1 METQK
6 KQNEINNKVNQ
17 LKKQASD
24 LRKAG
29 NYSEALLLYEK
40 LWNEYRQNCT
50 AWDGWGYA
58 QCLYKAK
65 NYKLALDVCREVYKI
80 DKDHSANKNLYAWC
94 IFQTEFNQ
102 ENIQD
107 ENTFLKAAEAIT
119 KLTSQS
125 DKFSPYINTVFKVID
140 YFNNKP
146 IPQVD
151 KVLEWLQKL
160 DVEKLSDEP
169 IPINNE
175 NQQSEEKSD
184 KNKKQKIKE
193 LASDKEKYYMLLIK
207 ALYKNG
213 SYEQAIKE
221 SEKALKAFD
230 KLHYDNKV
238 WFQRYA
244 ALSYSKLGNNNK
256 GLKIL
261 TELLKKKNEWFIQ
274 RDIAEIYF
282 AQKDYSNALNYAI
295 DGILNFGDDDK
306 KIDLYLLLAKL
317 FELFEETLHTKTII
331 EFVVAIRKSKGW
343 KIDNELQQF
352 ITKYNINTNDEFNIK
367 KLKKNIEQ
375 ILEFKKY
382 ENQQLYEGII
392 CQILPNNKAGFIET
406 ENKEKIYFMFN
417 EVKGPKELIQVGRK
431 VKFYVVE
438 GFDKKK
444 NQPSKNAINIKF
456 CE

>member
-1 METQK
+1 METQTN
-6 KQNEINNKVNQ
+6 QNQNHAEINQ

-29 NYSEALLLYEK
+29 KHSEALPLYKK
-40 LWNEYRQNCT
+40 LWDEYRPNCT

-65 NYKLALDVCREVYKI
+65 NYIQALDVCREVYKI
-80 DKDHSANKNLYAWC
+80 DKDHSANKTLYTWC
-94 IFQTEFNQ
+94 IFQTEINPD
-102 ENIQD
+102 NVLD
-107 ENTFLKAAEAIT
+107 ENTFLKAADAIT

-125 DKFSPYINTVFKVID
+125 DEFSPYVQTVFKVIEH
-140 YFNNKP
+140 FNNKQ
-146 IPQVD
+146 IPQID
-151 KVLEWLQKL
+151 KVLEWLKKL
-160 DVEKLSDEP
+160 DVDKLSDKP
-169 IPINNE
+169 IPLNNE
-175 NQQSEEKSD
+175 VEP
-184 KNKKQKIKE
+184 NKKVKE
-193 LASDKEKYYMLLIK
+193 LASYKEKYYMLLIK
-207 ALYKNG
+207 ALFKSG

-221 SEKALKAFD
+221 AEKALETFD
-230 KLHYDNKV
+230 KLHYDNKI
-238 WFQRYA
+238 WFQRYI
-244 ALSYSKLGNNNK
+244 ALSHSKLGENNK

-282 AQKDYSNALNYAI
+282 TQKNYSNALNYAI

-306 KIDLYLLLAKL
+306 KMDLYLLLAKI
-317 FELFEETLHTKTII
+317 FELLEETLHIKTFI

-343 KIDNELQQF
+343 KIDNELQQL
-352 ITKYNINTNDEFNIK
+352 INKYNINANDEFNIK
-367 KLKKNIEQ
+367 KLKKDIEQ

-382 ENQQLYEGII
+382 ENQQLYKGII

-406 ENKEKIYFMFN
+406 ENKEKIYFIFN
-417 EVKGPKELIQVGRK
+417 EVKGAKELIQVGRK
-431 VKFYVVE
+431 VTFYIIE

-456 CE
+456 AS